1 MPDDVTLGEVARR
14 LDALHDD
21 VREMRRE
28 VVNHDDL
35 KTAATGWHFSLEATE
50 QRLTQRLDE
59 HDRRIGRFES
69 WETWAVRAVGLVLLA
84 AVLSLVVRT
93 SM

>member
-1 MPDDVTLGEVARR
+1 MAEDVTLGEVARR
-14 LDALHDD
+14 LDAMHVDL
-21 VREMRRE
+21 REMRRE

-35 KTAATGWHFSLEATE
+35 KAVATAWHLALETTE
-50 QRLTQRLDE
+50 QRLSQRLDE
-59 HDRRIGRFES
+59 HDKRIARFES
-69 WETWAVRAVGLVLLA
+69 WETWGIRAVGLVLLA